1 MEPEWGYF
9 NIKELR
15 EVGAER
21 LILEDF
27 PKTFKELRDS
37 ELKKQLSEEEIH
49 RVFFGEL
56 DDFTRDEVSQEV
68 DPEIFFMQGEDQI
81 DEELYEKFMNNDGIS
96 LINDYFDE
104 LIYDLDYNPVLAKE
118 KILNQQKGQ
127 MNIVSFLVRWIIL

>member
-1 MEPEWGYF
+1 
-9 NIKELR
+9 
-15 EVGAER
+15 
-21 LILEDF
+21 
-27 PKTFKELRDS
+27 
-37 ELKKQLSEEEIH
+37 
-49 RVFFGEL
+49 
-56 DDFTRDEVSQEV
+56 
-68 DPEIFFMQGEDQI
+68 MQGEDQI